1 MTVVERLR
9 SCRCGARYCS
19 ATFAELEPVRQL
31 AAEEIAGLVVAWP
44 VGVIVDVRTC
54 AGCAAP
60 IAKLVT
66 RT

>member
-1 MTVVERLR
+1 MTVVERPR

-19 ATFAELEPVRQL
+19 ATFAKLESVRQL
-31 AAEEIAGLVVAWP
+31 AAEEIAVLVVAWP
-44 VGVIVDVRTC
+44 SDVVVDVRTC
-54 AGCAAP
+54 ASCAAP

>member
-1 MTVVERLR
+1 MTVVERPR

-19 ATFAELEPVRQL
+19 ATFAKLEPVRQL
-31 AAEEIAGLVVAWP
+31 AAAEIAGLVVAWP
-44 VGVIVDVRTC
+44 ADVVVDVRAC
-54 AGCAAP
+54 ADCAAP